1 MKIVVRLRR
10 LLLVSTL
17 DIATLVLGRRRRRRW
32 AHCLL
37 RADDN
42 LEVYH
47 GGKMLMY
54 AGVCRVWKSKSDLPH
69 EVISSEFCLPPL
81 ITSQR
86 SRTIALI
93 RMHDGIEDGVDGD
106 DGTLGI
112 HVLVG
117 RFLSAYRRGQ
127 QKQSRAGRK
136 AASVTSERSKLVRWL
151 KAEKERRRRSPAS
164 PLHETSPLL
173 VDHHST
179 CIFLISLYS
188 KRDSSP
194 FDSPTRLLLC
204 TAHSVLLNPL

>member
-17 DIATLVLGRRRRRRW
+17 DIATLVFGRRRRRRW

-93 RMHDGIEDGVDGD
+93 QMHDGIENGVDGD
-106 DGTLGI
+106 DGPW
-112 HVLVG
+112 HSCVG
-117 RFLSAYRRGQ
+117 GQ
-127 QKQSRAGRK
+127 
-136 AASVTSERSKLVRWL
+136 
-151 KAEKERRRRSPAS
+151 
-164 PLHETSPLL
+164 
-173 VDHHST
+173 
-179 CIFLISLYS
+179 ILISLS
-188 KRDSSP
+188 AWSTKKAERADKS
-194 FDSPTRLLLC
+194 RR
-204 TAHSVLLNPL
+204 

>member
-17 DIATLVLGRRRRRRW
+17 DIATLVFGRRRRRRW

-54 AGVCRVWKSKSDLPH
+54 AGVCRVWKSESDLPH
-69 EVISSEFCLPPL
+69 EILISEFCLPPL
-81 ITSQR
+81 VTSQR
-86 SRTIALI
+86 RRTNALI
-93 RMHDGIEDGVDGD
+93 KMHDGIENGVDGD

-117 RFLSAYRRGQ
+117 RFLSAYRRDQ
-127 QKQSRAGRK
+127 QKRQSGPKSRVGEFRK
-136 AASVTSERSKLVRWL
+136 VQACPMV
-151 KAEKERRRRSPAS
+151 ERRKRAPS
-164 PLHETSPLL
+164 
-173 VDHHST
+173 
-179 CIFLISLYS
+179 SLTGFTPP
-188 KRDSSP
+188 RDIT
-194 FDSPTRLLLC
+194 FAC
-204 TAHSVLLNPL
+204 